1 MDRISHDGRM
11 SDFIQIVVTTYAA
24 LFPICNPLGNAAIFL
39 SMTDGEKRSQRAT
52 QALKGSLYV
61 FGILAGFLL
70 AGTFIL
76 SFFGISLE
84 GVRIAGGFVVASVGV
99 RLLSASRHQTPQPN
113 EEAEAREKP
122 DISFTP
128 LALPLL
134 AGPGS
139 IAVVMTQSTQ
149 NPHLLSWGTLASLIG
164 IALISV
170 TCWIVLREADKVLGV
185 IGVNGATAL
194 TKIMAFLLLCIGV
207 QLMIAGIQGVYPVA
221 H

>member
-1 MDRISHDGRM
+1 M

-149 NPHLLSWGTLASLIG
+149 NPHLLSWATLASLIG

>member
-1 MDRISHDGRM
+1 MA
-11 SDFIQIVVTTYAA
+11 DFIQLIVTTYAA

-39 SMTDGEKRSQRAT
+39 SMTDGEKRSQRAA

-99 RLLSASRHQTPQPN
+99 RLLSSSRHQSQQPN
-113 EEAEAREKP
+113 EEAEAKEKP

-149 NPHLLSWGTLASLIG
+149 NPHVLSWPTLASLIG
-164 IALISV
+164 IALISA

-185 IGVNGATAL
+185 LGVNGATAL

-207 QLMIAGIQGVYPVA
+207 QLMIAGIQGVYPVV